1 MKGRIQQMDYFNYEE
16 AREMHKRDWE
26 AAAAEHGDIF
36 AIPKQLKEK
45 LAERDRA
52 RMCAITNPSWSVKEL
67 VSYYSIDQRVAAEI
81 FGVDQVEPEKKVK
94 RSDKYDAI
102 FSWCQ
107 DNVFAQVSPNEIAEL
122 GEISYPTALK
132 LVNDRPDIFRKI
144 KRGLFEIRDPKADRE
159 AEKK

>member
-1 MKGRIQQMDYFNYEE
+1 MSYFTYEE
-16 AREMHKRDWE
+16 ARESGKRDWAE
-26 AAAAEHGDIF
+26 AAEEHGDVF
-36 AIPKQLKEK
+36 LIPKHLKDK

-52 RMCAITNPSWSVKEL
+52 RMCAVTNPSWSVKEL

-102 FSWCQ
+102 FSWCRE
-107 DNVFAQVSPNEIAEL
+107 NIFAQVSPQQVAEL

-144 KRGLFEIRDPKADRE
+144 KRGLFEVRDPKADRE